1 MVKEVI
7 LLFKDVFKKL
17 RKEKQ
22 LTQSELATALGISR
36 SAISMYENGEREP
49 DLETL
54 EAIADYFNIDMNQ
67 LTGQEKYL
75 SKDSIAYRIQT
86 IMTYQHVSLDE
97 LASRLDVDKDSLC
110 DFIYK
115 TPDSDFHDDPRLQGI
130 ADALEVKNTDAFWGY
145 NMFTSDSFENYISF
159 LFYKIDKNLPLT
171 PKENN
176 VILDYLHG
184 VYDDVDDSFAD
195 NIIPL
200 PKTKKI
206 PLLGTIACG
215 EPILATENI
224 DKYIEMPESVGGTFA
239 LTCKGDSMINAR
251 IFDGDI
257 VYIREQPDVENGE
270 IAAVLI
276 DEEATLKRVYKYPSK
291 VVLRPENPMYDDIT
305 YANEEMNQIRILGKA
320 VTFMSAVR

>member
-1 MVKEVI
+1 MWNLYNRIE
-7 LLFKDVFKKL
+7 LLCTDENL
-17 RKEKQ
+17 NITQMCKQ
-22 LTQSELATALGISR
+22 AGVSRSVMSELKAGRTQLLSSETAAKIANYFEISIDYFSNVPPFDFWEEINEDR
-36 SAISMYENGEREP
+36 GGFFYYIPVPY
-49 DLETL
+49 ETL
-54 EAIADYFNIDMNQ
+54 KVIWGID
-67 LTGQEKYL
+67 
-75 SKDSIAYRIQT
+75 KDRP
-86 IMTYQHVSLDE
+86 E
-97 LASRLDVDKDSLC
+97 LARVKNLIRFLSLC
-110 DFIYK
+110 VKSVRVDCDGDWEVELVDTYEKMWRKQIL
-115 TPDSDFHDDPRLQGI
+115 SDEP
-130 ADALEVKNTDAFWGY
+130 
-145 NMFTSDSFENYISF
+145 
-159 LFYKIDKNLPLT
+159 LP
-171 PKENN
+171 
-176 VILDYLHG
+176 
-184 VYDDVDDSFAD
+184 D